1 MAAPALAEEAVMAE
15 AVTGN
20 AAEAVEA
27 AKAAK
32 AAGAAGVVRAV

>member
-27 AKAAK
+27 AKAA
-32 AAGAAGVVRAV
+32 GAAGVVRAV